1 MSSGSDGYKAG
12 QTFIKSAEAGQ
23 NRSEG
28 GTKHDTGKNRL
39 ELIPASAINAMGR
52 AFSYGSIKYEDHN
65 WTKGFDWD
73 RLVGAL
79 MRHINAW
86 RSGEDKDPE
95 SGLSHL
101 DHVLACAAMLS
112 AHEQEGLGN
121 DNRRKTI
128 S

>member
-1 MSSGSDGYKAG
+1 MSSGSDGYKPG
-12 QTFIKSAEAGQ
+12 Q
-23 NRSEG
+23 G

-39 ELIPASAINAMGR
+39 ELIPSSAIDAMGR
-52 AFSYGSIKYEDHN
+52 AFTYGSRKYNDHN
-65 WTKGFDWD
+65 WSEGFDWD

-79 MRHINAW
+79 MRHLNAW
-86 RSGEDKDPE
+86 RAGQDKDLE

-121 DNRRKTI
+121 DNRRKTTY
-128 S
+128 